1 MVENT
6 KRRGRPTNAELKAE
20 LIELREL
27 KKNLEA
33 NATSVSDPSVHVQEN
48 VEEVDSEY
56 YDEFDQI
63 KIGQEEYIKV
73 ICLCPMPLNLST
85 LGRGKGKV
93 FKFSTGYGEVK
104 RILYGDLVMV
114 MEEHPNF
121 LNEGYFFIADRRVV
135 RKHGLDDIYDKILS
149 KQKIDEII
157 SGDKNV
163 ALDILRGASP
173 KQQEFVCDLIIG
185 KLISEQPIYLN
196 LVHRVSDIAGIRIL
210 EKVEEAKLYAESS

>member
-27 KKNLEA
+27 KKSLEA
-33 NATSVSDPSVHVQEN
+33 NTTSVSNPSVHVQEN
-48 VEEVDSEY
+48 VEEDSEY
-56 YDEFDQI
+56 YDEFYQI

-85 LGRGKGKV
+85 LGRGKGRI

-104 RILYGDLVMV
+104 YILYSDLVMV

-135 RKHGLDDIYDKILS
+135 RKHGLNDIYDKILS

-157 SGDKNV
+157 SGDKSV
-163 ALDILRGASP
+163 ALDILRGASA
-173 KQQEFVCDLIIG
+173 KQKEFVCDLIIG
-185 KLISEQPIYLN
+185 KLIANQPIDLN

-210 EKVEEAKLYAESS
+210 EKVEEAKLYAESN